1 MLFVRYPHSPGPPSP
16 FPQLDLITFRSR
28 AMFCDIS
35 REHSAQTPDGKRI
48 FVRSPT
54 RDDGR
59 NPSSESHLTL
69 TSLSTRSQNAMV
81 QSTPST
87 PSTPEEHFD
96 KAKKHLWATD
106 SPLHSQHTSH
116 RLSEQSQQSSHTFA
130 PDDIDCHLVPPET
143 SECTYK
149 TLSTRNQ
156 HVLPPLPREEFNFN
170 QDRRLPPPR
179 CWNNTNHPFPRERPP
194 TSALSS
200 SSSTEP
206 WGRDESRQQRPSYPV
221 SLSIF
226 NSPTATYM
234 WPSFQAASQMRHPP
248 VIYVNYDSKD
258 STRSASTSSVSS
270 LHDSPTISSPA
281 TSHPDYPVTNVVP
294 RKRSSSPAERTPPD
308 GTPSFTALV
317 RPLSHVYLEDRDTGP
332 GSSQGP
338 RQNDGLSRLSG
349 CGTLNQ
355 VMSPNASS
363 NSASSDDERRAP
375 REDSP
380 QASEASELSLTAGPV
395 IRRPSPKGDGEAWEK
410 YAKPTLS
417 PDGTTRRW
425 QCTWTTSELGRVI
438 DCQYTSK
445 KQLVKRH
452 VETTHLRFKPFVCEV
467 CKKGFPQK
475 TSLDTHMHGH
485 TGSTPHACRYDC
497 GMSFK
502 DPARRHRH
510 MVEEHGYVPKQS
522 KKKHKVG
529 QSTQEIT
536 DLESGRPWNV
546 QNTPQ

>member
-1 MLFVRYPHSPGPPSP
+1 
-16 FPQLDLITFRSR
+16 
-28 AMFCDIS
+28 
-35 REHSAQTPDGKRI
+35 
-48 FVRSPT
+48 
-54 RDDGR
+54 
-59 NPSSESHLTL
+59 
-69 TSLSTRSQNAMV
+69 MV

-87 PSTPEEHFD
+87 PSAPDEHFD
-96 KAKKHLWATD
+96 KAKKHLWAAEP
-106 SPLHSQHTSH
+106 PLHSQYTSH
-116 RLSEQSQQSSHTFA
+116 RLPEQEQPSSGTPPA
-130 PDDIDCHLVPPET
+130 DDIDSYLGQTGTSGDPGSPQSKVPPET
-143 SECTYK
+143 SECNYK

-179 CWNNTNHPFPRERPP
+179 CWNNTNLSFPRERPP
-194 TSALSS
+194 TSFCTASS

-206 WGRDESRQQRPSYPV
+206 RGRNESRQQRPSHPV

-234 WPSFQAASQMRHPP
+234 WPGFQAASQMRHPP
-248 VIYVNYDSKD
+248 VIYVNYDNKD
-258 STRSASTSSVSS
+258 STRSPSTSSVSS
-270 LHDSPTISSPA
+270 FHNSPTFSSPA
-281 TSHPDYPVTNVVP
+281 TSHPDYLVTTVVP
-294 RKRSSSPAERTPPD
+294 RKRSSPPAECTSPD
-308 GTPSFTALV
+308 GTPSFTTLV
-317 RPLSHVYLEDRDTGP
+317 KPLSHVYLGDRDVGQRNT
-332 GSSQGP
+332 QGLQ
-338 RQNDGLSRLSG
+338 RNDGLPRLPG
-349 CGTLNQ
+349 CGPSNQ
-355 VMSPNASS
+355 VISPNSSS

-380 QASEASELSLTAGPV
+380 QASEASERSLTAGPV
-395 IRRPSPKGDGEAWEK
+395 ICRPSPKSDGEAWEK

-417 PDGTTRRW
+417 SDGTTRRW
-425 QCTWTTSELGRVI
+425 QCTWSTSELGRVI

-485 TGSTPHACRYDC
+485 TGSTPHACRYEC

-510 MVEEHGYVPKQS
+510 MVEEHGYVPRQS

-529 QSTQEIT
+529 QPTQEIS
-536 DLESGRPWNV
+536 DLESGHP
-546 QNTPQ
+546 

>member
-1 MLFVRYPHSPGPPSP
+1 
-16 FPQLDLITFRSR
+16 
-28 AMFCDIS
+28 
-35 REHSAQTPDGKRI
+35 
-48 FVRSPT
+48 
-54 RDDGR
+54 
-59 NPSSESHLTL
+59 
-69 TSLSTRSQNAMV
+69 MV
-81 QSTPST
+81 QNTSSTPSA
-87 PSTPEEHFD
+87 PEEHFD

-106 SPLHSQHTSH
+106 PLLQGQCTSQ
-116 RLSEQSQQSSHTFA
+116 RLSEPRQASSDISP
-130 PDDIDCHLVPPET
+130 PDDIDCHLGQTGTSSDPQSPRSKMPPEN
-143 SECTYK
+143 SECIYK

-170 QDRRLPPPR
+170 QDRRLPLPR
-179 CWNNTNHPFPRERPP
+179 CWNNTDHSFPRERPP
-194 TSALSS
+194 TSFCTASS
-200 SSSTEP
+200 PSSSTDP
-206 WGRDESRQQRPSYPV
+206 RGRNEGRQQRPSYPV

-270 LHDSPTISSPA
+270 LHNSPTISSPA
-281 TSHPDYPVTNVVP
+281 TSHPDYQVTNVIP
-294 RKRSSSPAERTPPD
+294 RKRSSSPAERTSPD
-308 GTPSFTALV
+308 GTPSFTTLV
-317 RPLSHVYLEDRDTGP
+317 KPLSHVYLGDKDAGP
-332 GSSQGP
+332 GNSQGLQQNGGRP
-338 RQNDGLSRLSG
+338 RLPGHGPS
-349 CGTLNQ
+349 NQ
-355 VMSPNASS
+355 VMSPNTSS

-380 QASEASELSLTAGPV
+380 QASEASERSITAGPV
-395 IRRPSPKGDGEAWEK
+395 IRRPSPRGDGETWEK

-417 PDGTTRRW
+417 ADGTTRRW
-425 QCTWTTSELGRVI
+425 QCTWTATELGRVI

-467 CKKGFPQK
+467 CQKGFPQK

-485 TGSTPHACRYDC
+485 TGSTPHVCRYEC
-497 GMSFK
+497 GMAFK

-510 MVEEHGYVPKQS
+510 MVEEHGYVPRQS

-529 QSTQEIT
+529 QPTQEIT
-536 DLESGRPWNV
+536 DLESGRP
-546 QNTPQ
+546 